1 MACWLLVGSRT
12 RTRRAL
18 PRLLSRGQELADQ
31 GSPGL
36 LGTNRAAVHW
46 GVRFQG
52 AQPGGRGLYEE
63 VWARTSLR
71 AGMRV
76 LQAKGLTHGMLW
88 EIKPVLGKGGVACIS
103 AWHVVVSGVLC

>member
-46 GVRFQG
+46 GVRFPRSSARWTRAIRGGVGTDESQGWDESLAGQG
-52 AQPGGRGLYEE
+52 AD
-63 VWARTSLR
+63 S
-71 AGMRV
+71 
-76 LQAKGLTHGMLW
+76 
-88 EIKPVLGKGGVACIS
+88 
-103 AWHVVVSGVLC
+103 WHAVGD